1 MHGFRATAKTI
12 LQEQL
17 KYPLTLVEMALGHII
32 KDPNGS
38 AYGRFEYLD
47 DRAKMMQVWADYLD
61 SLRKGEDVSQF
72 NKLNTIKNEDH
83 HQLLEL
89 LIEKLGK
96 DKILSKLIGCGIERM
111 LTIGV
116 CQDSCHLFRN

>member
-111 LTIGV
+111 LTIP
-116 CQDSCHLFRN
+116 SHN